1 MGGVVVAQ
9 PSLADSEGAGDVTQ
23 SEQFSMIV
31 SSSDDAIV
39 GKTVDGVITCLNPAA
54 ERMYGY
60 QAAELIGQP
69 MSVLCPP
76 DRAGEVKEYLAK
88 IGRGE
93 HVSHHETVRRRK
105 DGTTFPVEITVS
117 PIRDIGGRLIGVSSI
132 TRDTTD
138 LEKSRSDS
146 ALSRRYEDLERA
158 NRNLEMFTYSV
169 SHDLRAPLRAL
180 SGFSAALLEEYR
192 EVLGEDGRG
201 YAERI
206 QAASDQMAKLIDDML
221 QISRISR
228 AELDLHQVDLGAEA
242 AEIVQRL
249 RRDEPGRHVDFIIQR
264 PVQVRA
270 DPALIRTVLQNLLD
284 NAWKFTSRQ
293 DDASIEFGT
302 KLTVDG
308 SVCCYVSDNGA
319 GFDPAYA
326 DKLFTPFQRLHTIR
340 EFPGTGVGLA
350 SVRQIVERH
359 GGHTWAEGAVSLG
372 ATFYFTLNA
381 EETA

>member
-1 MGGVVVAQ
+1 
-9 PSLADSEGAGDVTQ
+9 
-23 SEQFSMIV
+23 
-31 SSSDDAIV
+31 
-39 GKTVDGVITCLNPAA
+39 
-54 ERMYGY
+54 
-60 QAAELIGQP
+60 
-69 MSVLCPP
+69 
-76 DRAGEVKEYLAK
+76 
-88 IGRGE
+88 
-93 HVSHHETVRRRK
+93 
-105 DGTTFPVEITVS
+105 
-117 PIRDIGGRLIGVSSI
+117 
-132 TRDTTD
+132 
-138 LEKSRSDS
+138 
-146 ALSRRYEDLERA
+146 
-158 NRNLEMFTYSV
+158 MFTYSV

-228 AELDLHQVDLGAEA
+228 VELDLHQVDLGAEA

-249 RRDEPGRHVDFIIQR
+249 HRDEPGRHVDFIIQR

-302 KLTVDG
+302 KPTVHG